1 MREQPAVDV
10 PSFDEAGF
18 ERSSLQ
24 CWRDWKPVELMSA
37 CAAGVT
43 NDPAARPAVAFWSG
57 MCSFMHE
64 RADALAWLDV
74 AYGGCSA
81 NGAALALRL
90 RAAAA
95 GVVVCVLDVSA
106 QRDVAS
112 WCERAREF
120 ERLPPGTSAGHE
132 DLWRHLACVC
142 AGLLSDQDTPDM
154 QASAQ
159 WLHAELGPL
168 RTALN
173 RHERLIAAQV
183 LLNYH
188 LSGQQ
193 YDRFDRLRVNVEH
206 PALFDE
212 AAPLLRARW
221 LYTYGF
227 VKYHAG
233 ESEDAEP
240 YWVRAAEVSQQNGLS
255 VTALVTALAQLRLE
269 VDRGNLARA
278 TAIEAKI
285 DDRSGAGR
293 ESQLALLHQMRAR
306 LKLLEQLPGMA
317 KTLLDQAIA
326 TALEAGATKTECAAY
341 DADMVQVLIALERV
355 EEASARAAGL
365 TELHHGRNG
374 EIFRC
379 LHLLIEAWRLHT
391 EDLQASRRA
400 LSDGLKLVQQLNFR
414 MFFRLQP
421 TFAARLCALA
431 LSWNIDR
438 VFVLEIIGRR
448 KLAAP
453 PNADHHWPWRFWEQ
467 MLGSAESRI
476 DGKRQTGGSTRMPS
490 KPVELHRL
498 LCCQTD
504 MSMPMMRA
512 AAALWPDDAEG
523 DTDRSFE
530 LRRKIEENI
539 ARLRTRLG
547 AHATVEV
554 SEGVV
559 RLNAATSN
567 SDVRSR
573 RLLIHRLQVMA
584 LRTAGLPPGA
594 VLPGIAEATTL
605 IVAIRELSGGLLL
618 PGVEGVA
625 WVNDERSECE
635 RDLKKFRAAVAQL
648 QRHSGNDELDGEVLF

>member
-1 MREQPAVDV
+1 VNEHLAVDLLA
-10 PSFDEAGF
+10 FDEAEF
-18 ERSSLQ
+18 ERRSLQ
-24 CWRDWKPVELMSA
+24 FWRDWNAAELKAA
-37 CAAGVT
+37 CARGATG
-43 NDPAARPAVAFWSG
+43 DPGDRPAVAYWSG

-74 AYGGCSA
+74 AHAGCA
-81 NGAALALRL
+81 AEGAALPSRL

-112 WCERAREF
+112 WCERAGEF
-120 ERLPPGTSAGHE
+120 DRIPSDTATPHL
-132 DLWRHLACVC
+132 DLWRHLARVC

-154 QASAQ
+154 KASVQ
-159 WLHAELGPL
+159 WLHVELGPL

-188 LSGQQ
+188 LAGQQ

-206 PALFDE
+206 PALFDD

-233 ESEDAEP
+233 ESDDAEP
-240 YWVRAAEVSQQNGLS
+240 HWVRAAAISQQHGLS

-269 VDRGNLARA
+269 IDRGNLAQA

-317 KTLLDQAIA
+317 KSLLDQAIA
-326 TALEAGATKTECAAY
+326 TAQGAGATRTECAAY
-341 DADMVQVLIALERV
+341 DADMVQILVALERID
-355 EEASARAAGL
+355 EASIRAADL
-365 TELHHGRNG
+365 AALHHGRNG
-374 EIFRC
+374 QIFRC
-379 LHLLIEAWRLHT
+379 LRLLLESWRQRT

-400 LSDGLKLVQQLNFR
+400 LSEGLLLVQQLNFR

-421 TFAARLCALA
+421 GFAARLCALA
-431 LSWNIDR
+431 LSWNIER

-467 MLGSAESRI
+467 MLGSVESRI
-476 DGKRQTGGSTRMPS
+476 DGKRQTAGSTRMPS

-512 AAALWPDDAEG
+512 AAALWPDDADG
-523 DTDRSFE
+523 DTDRTFE

-547 AHATVEV
+547 SHGTVEV

-559 RLNAATSN
+559 RLNGASSN

-573 RLLIHRLQVMA
+573 RLLINQLQVMA

-594 VLPGIAEATTL
+594 VLPGIAEATSL
-605 IVAIRELSGGLLL
+605 IISIRELSGGILL
-618 PGVEGVA
+618 PGVEGMA
-625 WVNDERSECE
+625 WVNEERSECE
-635 RDLKKFRAAVAQL
+635 KDLKRFRAAVAQL
-648 QRHSGNDELDGEVLF
+648 QRHSGSDELDGEVLA

>member
-1 MREQPAVDV
+1 MREEAAIDLPA
-10 PSFDEAGF
+10 FDEVEF
-18 ERSSLQ
+18 ERRSLQ
-24 CWRDWKPVELMSA
+24 CWRDWKGGELMAA
-37 CAAGVT
+37 CAEGLT
-43 NDPAARPAVAFWSG
+43 GTPADRPAVAYWSG
-57 MCSFMHE
+57 ICSFMHE

-74 AYGGCSA
+74 AHAGCSA
-81 NGAALALRL
+81 DGAALPLRL

-120 ERLPPGTSAGHE
+120 DRLPPGTPAAQAG
-132 DLWRHLACVC
+132 LWRHLARVC

-159 WLHAELGPL
+159 WLHTELGPL

-188 LSGQQ
+188 LASQQ
-193 YDRFDRLRVNVEH
+193 YDRFDSLRVNVEH

-233 ESEDAEP
+233 ESDDAEP
-240 YWVRAAEVSQQNGLS
+240 YWVRAAAVSQQHSLS

-269 VDRGNLARA
+269 VDRGNLVQA
-278 TAIEAKI
+278 TAIEATI

-306 LKLLEQLPGMA
+306 LKMLEQLPGIA

-326 TALEAGATKTECAAY
+326 TAMGAGATKTECAAY
-341 DADMVQVLIALERV
+341 DADMVQVLIALERI
-355 EEASARAAGL
+355 EEASMRAASL
-365 TELHHGRNG
+365 TEVHHGRNG

-379 LHLLIEAWRLHT
+379 LHLLIEAWRLRT
-391 EDLQASRRA
+391 EDLQGSRRA
-400 LSDGLKLVQQLNFR
+400 LSAGLRLVQQLNFR

-421 TFAARLCALA
+421 GFAAGLCALA
-431 LSWNIDR
+431 LSWNIER

-467 MLGSAESRI
+467 MLGSTESRI
-476 DGKRQTGGSTRMPS
+476 DGKRQTAGSTRMPS

-523 DTDRSFE
+523 DTDRTFE
-530 LRRKIEENI
+530 LRRKVEENI

-559 RLNAATSN
+559 RLNAACSN

-573 RLLIHRLQVMA
+573 RLLIHQLQVMA

-594 VLPGIAEATTL
+594 VLHGIAEATTL
-605 IVAIRELSGGLLL
+605 IISIRELSGGTLM

-625 WVNDERSECE
+625 WVNDQRSECE
-635 RDLKKFRAAVAQL
+635 RDGSFKCEV
-648 QRHSGNDELDGEVLF
+648 QRLG